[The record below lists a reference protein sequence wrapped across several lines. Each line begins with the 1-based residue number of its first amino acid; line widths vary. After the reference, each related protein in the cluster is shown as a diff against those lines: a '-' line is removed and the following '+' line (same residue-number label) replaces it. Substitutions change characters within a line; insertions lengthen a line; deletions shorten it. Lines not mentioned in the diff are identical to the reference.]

1 MSTKIDERFLNYQK
15 LSQAS
20 IPSCLENID
29 GKFLIKAPGRVNLIG
44 EHIDY
49 CGFPVLPIAIE
60 KSCYIKF
67 SVSAVEDSQD
77 GRGKIS
83 LILQNHEEEK
93 YPGFSHKNL
102 LEINESTDFQK
113 TVEWKHYVLA
123 GILGVVD
130 FVKKNL
136 DTSGLSKSFTISGHV
151 YSDIP
156 PGAGLSSSSALVVAS
171 GLLMLQSLIL
181 TSTFK
186 ITEYLNLT
194 FEKFAQLMAESEK
207 YVGTQGGGMDQ
218 AISILAEKNKV
229 GLINFLPSTRIEN
242 FNFSDNLPKT
252 KIIVAHSGKVM
263 EKARSTDFNER
274 VLCAKYGA
282 KIISGGEEVLKKL
295 KLSTEQMNE
304 FLNTLPES
312 ITLENLIQQYGP
324 LENMERFENLPKN
337 MVCSIRD
344 RMTHIVKEQQ
354 RVLDF
359 VELLK
364 TPQPNNLE
372 LAGSLLDDSQKS
384 LKNYYNCS
392 CPEIDFLCKFLNNHR
407 NQVLGC
413 RLTGAGWGGCIVAIV
428 RDNGDSGKLVQE
440 LEEIIKKKNESVTPM
455 VFETS
460 PSSGVEFFKN

>member
-1 MSTKIDERFLNYQK
+1 MATKIDKRFLNYQN
-15 LSQAS
+15 LSQTS
-20 IPSCLENID
+20 IPSCLKNID

-67 SVSAVEDSQD
+67 SVSAVEDRQD

-83 LILQNHEEEK
+83 LDLQNHEGEK
-93 YPGFSHKNL
+93 YPGFSHENL
-102 LEINESTDFQK
+102 LEINESADFQN
-113 TVEWKHYVLA
+113 TVEWNHYVLA
-123 GILGVVD
+123 GILGVVN

-136 DTSGLSKSFTISGHV
+136 DTSGFSRSFTISGHV

-181 TSTFK
+181 TSIFK

-194 FEKFAQLMAESEK
+194 LENFAQLMAESEK

-218 AISILAEKNKV
+218 AISVLAEKNKV
-229 GLINFLPSTRIEN
+229 GLINFLPTTRIEN

-282 KIISGGEEVLKKL
+282 KIISGQEVLKKSN
-295 KLSTEQMNE
+295 LSTEQMKDS
-304 FLNTLPES
+304 LKKLPES

-344 RMTHIVKEQQ
+344 RMTHIVHEQQ

-364 TPQPNNLE
+364 NSQPNNLE
-372 LAGSLLDDSQKS
+372 LAGSLLNDSQKS
-384 LKNYYNCS
+384 LKYFYNCS
-392 CPEIDFLCKFLNNHR
+392 CPEIDFLCEFLNKR
-407 NQVLGC
+407 RDQVLGC

-428 RDNGDSGKLVQE
+428 RDDNKSGKLVQE
-440 LEEIIKKKNESVTPM
+440 LEEIIKRQNKSDIPM